1 MLTLP
6 LLRWPRQR
14 PAQVINAPR
23 LTLATL
29 SPAERDWF
37 RVFKW
42 ERPASPS
49 TMQQLMAQSFGAA
62 RAEEL
67 VIFFEKTAIPAR
79 PCEWRRRMH

>member
-1 MLTLP
+1 MFGLP
-6 LLRWPRQR
+6 LPRLRRQR
-14 PAQVINAPR
+14 TPVPISVI
-23 LTLATL
+23 TLDTL

-42 ERPASPS
+42 ARPASPAV
-49 TMQQLMAQSFGAA
+49 MQQQMAQSFGAA

-79 PCEWRRRMH
+79 PGEWRRRMH

>member
-1 MLTLP
+1 MFTRP
-6 LLRWPRQR
+6 LLRWPRQH
-14 PAQVINAPR
+14 PVQVVSDPP
-23 LTLATL
+23 LTLDTL
-29 SPAERDWF
+29 SPAEQDWF

-49 TMQQLMAQSFGAA
+49 AMQHMMAQAFGAA

-79 PCEWRRRMH
+79 PDEWRRRMH

>member
-14 PAQVINAPR
+14 LAPLAAAPR
-23 LTLATL
+23 LTLDSL
-29 SPAERDWF
+29 SSAERDWF

-49 TMQQLMAQSFGAA
+49 AMQHMMAQDFGAA

-79 PCEWRRRMH
+79 PGEWRRRMY

>member
-1 MLTLP
+1 VITLD
-6 LLRWPRQR
+6 
-14 PAQVINAPR
+14 
-23 LTLATL
+23 TL

-42 ERPASPS
+42 ARPASPAV
-49 TMQQLMAQSFGAA
+49 MQHRMAQSFGAA

-79 PCEWRRRMH
+79 PGEWRRRMH

>member
-1 MLTLP
+1 MLTIP

-14 PAQVINAPR
+14 PAPLAAAPR
-23 LTLATL
+23 LTLDTL

-37 RVFKW
+37 HVYKW
-42 ERPASPS
+42 ERLASPS
-49 TMQQLMAQSFGAA
+49 TMQQMMAQSFGAA

-79 PCEWRRRMH
+79 PGEWRRRMH

>member
-1 MLTLP
+1 MFSLPLPHLRRSPVSLPNFTLTLD
-6 LLRWPRQR
+6 
-14 PAQVINAPR
+14 
-23 LTLATL
+23 TL

-49 TMQQLMAQSFGAA
+49 MMQQMMAKSFGAV

-79 PCEWRRRMH
+79 PGEWRRRMH